1 MGTILQGALGGFSGK
16 AGSIIGSSWKS
27 INYIKG
33 LSKKRTKP
41 ASQEQLM
48 QQARFYTI
56 AKFIMPIAPF
66 VEMGFGQINVDTM
79 TATNVALKTNIN
91 TAVVGTYPNFTL
103 DYSKILISKGSL
115 QPGGTVGA
123 SASIGILSVVWSPE
137 AIEIQKGELDDAVH
151 ILLYVPDIEEFL
163 TAPVPPTR
171 GSGAVDIEYPE
182 HFVNEKG
189 HVWIF
194 FADRKGK
201 RVSKTTYL
209 GELDLT

>member
-1 MGTILQGALGGFSGK
+1 MGTILHGALGGFSGK
-16 AGSIIGSSWKS
+16 AGAIIGSSWKS

-41 ASQEQLM
+41 ASQEQLI
-48 QQARFYTI
+48 QQARFYAI

-66 VEMGFGQINVDTM
+66 VEMGFGQINADTM

-103 DYSKILISKGSL
+103 DYSKILISKGGL

-151 ILLYVPDIEEFL
+151 ILLYVPGIEEFL

>member
-1 MGTILQGALGGFSGK
+1 MGKILQGALGGFSGK
-16 AGSIIGSSWKS
+16 AGAIIGSSWKS

-41 ASQEQLM
+41 ASEEQLI

-56 AKFIMPIAPF
+56 AKFIMPIASF
-66 VEMGFGQINVDTM
+66 VELGFGQINADIM
-79 TATNVALKTNIN
+79 TPTNVALQANIK

-103 DYSKILISKGSL
+103 DYSKILISKGNL
-115 QPGGTVGA
+115 QPGGIIGA
-123 SASIGILSVVWSPE
+123 SASIGILSVTWSPE
-137 AIEIQKGELDDAVH
+137 AIEIQKGELDDVVH
-151 ILLYVPDIEEFL
+151 ILLYVPAIDEFL

-182 HFVNEKG
+182 HFMSEKA
-189 HVWIF
+189 HAWMF

-201 RVSKTTYL
+201 RVSKTNYL

>member
-16 AGSIIGSSWKS
+16 AGAIIGSSWKS

-41 ASQEQLM
+41 ATEEQLM

-56 AKFIMPIAPF
+56 AKFIMPIASF
-66 VEMGFGQINVDTM
+66 VNLGFGQVNANRM
-79 TATNVALKTNIN
+79 TATNVALQANIN

-103 DYSKILISKGSL
+103 DYSKILISKGGL
-115 QPGGTVGA
+115 QPGGMMWATGIA
-123 SASIGILSVVWSPE
+123 GILKVNWSPS
-137 AIEIQKGELDDAVH
+137 AIKIQKGELDDQVH
-151 ILLYVPDIEEFL
+151 ILLYVPTIDEFL
-163 TAPVPPTR
+163 TAPEPPVR
-171 GSGAVDIEYPE
+171 GDGSVDIEFPE
-182 HFVNEKG
+182 HFNGEVG
-189 HVWIF
+189 HVWVF

-209 GELDLT
+209 GEVELS